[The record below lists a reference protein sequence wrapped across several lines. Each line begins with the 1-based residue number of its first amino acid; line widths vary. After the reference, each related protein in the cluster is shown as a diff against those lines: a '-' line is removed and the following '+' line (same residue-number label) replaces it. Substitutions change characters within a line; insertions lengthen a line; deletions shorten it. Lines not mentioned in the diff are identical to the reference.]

1 MKKTLSD
8 ALNAPAKKREIF
20 AAATLMLAAAGAYIS
35 GTFNP
40 LARTDQQRTATT
52 LPVTPGESALLK
64 AIFGSSF
71 STADLRKNYIDYS
84 AQDGAWR
91 TRNETTLAYVSARDK
106 NDIYFLSPDD
116 QKRDYSRTQEMDG
129 SPHTFIHEA
138 VHIWQNR
145 TGSRAKHCKTYSY
158 TLTSRSQFSD
168 FCDEQQAEMVADYAV
183 LFLDKNSVSLAMSD
197 LEEYGQLLRVVETQF
212 PAAKDLRL
220 KLMAR
225 VEAQIDCA
233 DKHGM
238 GSPQCGGYSKTNLLG
253 QAPLP
258 LQANAIRLPAPT
270 RRS

>member
-1 MKKTLSD
+1 MKKTLRETLD
-8 ALNAPAKKREIF
+8 APVKKREIF
-20 AAATLMLAAAGAYIS
+20 AAAALMLAASGAYLS

-40 LARTDQQRTATT
+40 LAKTDQQRTAAT
-52 LPVTPGESALLK
+52 LAVTPGESALLRS
-64 AIFGSSF
+64 IFGSSF
-71 STADLRKNYIDYS
+71 RTDDLRKNYIDYN

-91 TRNETTLAYVSARDK
+91 KRNETTLAYVSARDK

-145 TGSRAKHCKTYSY
+145 TGSKARHCRTYDY
-158 TLTSRSQFSD
+158 NLTARTTFDD

-183 LFLDKNSVSLAMSD
+183 LFLDKNSISFAMASLD
-197 LEEYGQLLRVVETQF
+197 EYAQLMRVVETQF

-220 KLMAR
+220 NLMAR
-225 VEAQIDCA
+225 VEAQINCA

-258 LQANAIRLPAPT
+258 LQANAIRLPAPA
-270 RRS
+270 RRG